1 MGKTLIVLR
10 MKSLPSTKDIQN
22 GELVEERHPFES
34 LTELQRQYD
43 LPCSDILTIQE
54 VQ

>member
-1 MGKTLIVLR
+1 MAKTLIVR
-10 MKSLPSTKDIQN
+10 RVKPLPSTKDVQN

-43 LPCSDILTIQE
+43 LPCSDILSIRE

>member
-1 MGKTLIVLR
+1 MGKTLIVRRL
-10 MKSLPSTKDIQN
+10 KPLPSTKDIQR

-34 LTELQRQYD
+34 LTELQRQHD
-43 LPCSDILTIQE
+43 LPYSDILSIRE